1 MSSSRR
7 KLLQL
12 GLKAGERADFAQPR
26 GALVRGDLS
35 PFISERSW
43 TKVICVGDVV
53 ASYCI
58 KSGRLPDVVI
68 VDGKTKR
75 QQPIAE
81 LDVEVKALGYDVIRI
96 VNPPGGVTPEA
107 IEHLCKILKESGRQL
122 LLIEGEEDMLT
133 LPALMCAPVGS
144 LVIYGIPDRGA
155 SLVVTNSDVS
165 REAQTRLLR
174 LLVMSS
180 SSS

>member
-7 KLLQL
+7 RQLQL
-12 GLKAGERADFAQPR
+12 SLKAEERIDFAQPR
-26 GALVRGDLS
+26 GVLVRGDLS
-35 PFISERSW
+35 PFISGRSW

-53 ASYCI
+53 AGYCI
-58 KSGRLPDVVI
+58 KSGRPPDVVI

-75 QQPIAE
+75 QQPAE
-81 LDVEVKALGYDVIRI
+81 LDVEAKALGYDVIRI

-122 LLIEGEEDMLT
+122 LLIEGEEDMLA

-155 SLVVTNSDVS
+155 SLVVINRDVS

-180 SSS
+180 SPS

>member
-1 MSSSRR
+1 
-7 KLLQL
+7 
-12 GLKAGERADFAQPR
+12 
-26 GALVRGDLS
+26 
-35 PFISERSW
+35 
-43 TKVICVGDVV
+43 
-53 ASYCI
+53 
-58 KSGRLPDVVI
+58 VI

-75 QQPIAE
+75 QQPAE

-122 LLIEGEEDMLT
+122 LLIEGEEDMLA

-155 SLVVTNSDVS
+155 SLVVINRDVS

-180 SSS
+180 SPS

>member
-7 KLLQL
+7 RLLQL

-58 KSGRLPDVVI
+58 KSGRPPDVVI

-75 QQPIAE
+75 QQPAE

-122 LLIEGEEDMLT
+122 LLIEGEEDMLA

-155 SLVVTNSDVS
+155 SLVVINRDVS

-180 SSS
+180 SPS

>member
-1 MSSSRR
+1 MSSSRCR
-7 KLLQL
+7 QLQL

-35 PFISERSW
+35 PFISGRSW

-75 QQPIAE
+75 QQPIG
-81 LDVEVKALGYDVIRI
+81 LDVEAKALGYNVIRI

-107 IEHLCKILKESGRQL
+107 IEHLCKILKGSGRQL
-122 LLIEGEEDMLT
+122 LLIEGEEDMLPSQPLCA
-133 LPALMCAPVGS
+133 LP
-144 LVIYGIPDRGA
+144 
-155 SLVVTNSDVS
+155 
-165 REAQTRLLR
+165 
-174 LLVMSS
+174 
-180 SSS
+180 